1 MRIKKSFFNKFEY
14 GQTLI
19 EVLVALGAA
28 IAVLFGITIAVLS
41 SLNNAKFTQNQNLAN
56 KYAAQGMEIVRQL
69 RDSSSSGLQ
78 IQNPSN
84 CLDKDGNLVAK
95 GPYGCDPIP
104 GTLFV
109 REFDLKP
116 SSLSCSPSGFPLLKG
131 TLSTI
136 LVSWSDSACTSVSN
150 PYCHQVKLIS
160 CFSNPATISAP

>member
-1 MRIKKSFFNKFEY
+1 MRIKKSFSNKFEH

-69 RDSSSSGLQ
+69 RDSSSSGLFQ
-78 IQNPSN
+78 YQNIYY
-84 CLDKDGNLVAK
+84 CLGQQDENPTKK
-95 GPYGCDPIP
+95 GLECGQNV
-104 GTLFV
+104 GVFV
-109 REFDLKP
+109 REVKLEQN
-116 SSLSCSPSGFPLLKG
+116 SSSCGG
-131 TLSTI
+131 TGVLSTI

-150 PYCHQVKLIS
+150 SYCHQVKLIS

>member
-1 MRIKKSFFNKFEY
+1 MRIKKSFFNKFEH

-69 RDSSSSGLQ
+69 RDSSSSGLSQ
-78 IQNPSN
+78 YSN
-84 CLDKDGNLVAK
+84 TYYCLDQNGNLTAK
-95 GPYGCDPIP
+95 GLECGQNV
-104 GTLFV
+104 GVFV
-109 REFDLKP
+109 REVKLEQN
-116 SSLSCSPSGFPLLKG
+116 SSSCGGG
-131 TLSTI
+131 TGVSSTI
-136 LVSWSDSACTSVSN
+136 SVSWSDSACTSVSN
-150 PYCHQVKLIS
+150 SYCHQVKLIS